1 MIETGSDEV
10 PVDRVDALCRYW
22 GCTSEQ
28 RARIDAAIERWRGSK
43 VRAEA
48 LRWPCVR
55 AEVPFYSRGMEEL
68 GDRFGAYAE
77 GAIDLLCTDPSD
89 SGHALVI
96 DYKTG
101 GHADETPEQLREKH
115 ALQARVYAD
124 VLHKQG
130 YGHVTLKFVRVE
142 QPDPADPTQPQV
154 VTYNL

>member
-1 MIETGSDEV
+1 M
-10 PVDRVDALCRYW
+10 
-22 GCTSEQ
+22 
-28 RARIDAAIERWRGSK
+28 
-43 VRAEA
+43 
-48 LRWPCVR
+48 
-55 AEVPFYSRGMEEL
+55 
-68 GDRFGAYAE
+68 
-77 GAIDLLCTDPSD
+77 
-89 SGHALVI
+89 I

-142 QPDPADPTQPQV
+142 QPDPTDPTQPQV